1 MPLSSAL
8 RFFWCV
14 VWSHGTCGVQTSRR
28 VSADYIWP
36 ELRRFPVHP
45 PALPYPNR
53 GVVWRS
59 IQSVFTRLVTPLIVS
74 FSAPHDMCI
83 CMLSLVGPSLR
94 CGLFFP
100 RRDANRIQRRLESPC
115 TCSYSLVQ
123 PGPVPEYR
131 FYCLSARDTVCPIR
145 CDVEILMAPGGKP
158 SCLTTLP
165 AVRHCQSQCEP
176 TDSQTHLQSDGG
188 LRCS

>member
-1 MPLSSAL
+1 MLRLSAHHRQMDCFL
-8 RFFWCV
+8 P
-14 VWSHGTCGVQTSRR
+14 
-28 VSADYIWP
+28 P
-36 ELRRFPVHP
+36 EGIRI
-45 PALPYPNR
+45 A
-53 GVVWRS
+53 
-59 IQSVFTRLVTPLIVS
+59 
-74 FSAPHDMCI
+74 
-83 CMLSLVGPSLR
+83 
-94 CGLFFP
+94 
-100 RRDANRIQRRLESPC
+100 IQRRLESPC

-131 FYCLSARDTVCPIR
+131 FHCLSARDTVLPYSLC
-145 CDVEILMAPGGKP
+145 VEILMAPGGKP

>member
-8 RFFWCV
+8 RIFG
-14 VWSHGTCGVQTSRR
+14 VWSGPMALAGSRPVDVCLQTIYGLNSGVFLST
-28 VSADYIWP
+28 
-36 ELRRFPVHP
+36 LLH
-45 PALPYPNR
+45 LPYPNR

-59 IQSVFTRLVTPLIVS
+59 VQSVFTRPFTPLVLLFRPS
-74 FSAPHDMCI
+74 RI
-83 CMLSLVGPSLR
+83 CASVCSVLS